1 MQSFEELIVWQK
13 AVDLVEHVYRNS
25 RSWPRDE
32 AFGLTSQVR
41 RAAVSVPANIAEGQ
55 GRTGAREFLHH
66 LSIAHGSLFEVGSH
80 LAVAERLGFID
91 RDSRLLLVAQSTEI
105 SRLLKGLMK
114 SLRSKIDSG

>member
-1 MQSFEELIVWQK
+1 MQSFEELVVWQK

-66 LSIAHGSLFEVGSH
+66 LSIAVGSH
-80 LAVAERLGFID
+80 LAVAERLDFID